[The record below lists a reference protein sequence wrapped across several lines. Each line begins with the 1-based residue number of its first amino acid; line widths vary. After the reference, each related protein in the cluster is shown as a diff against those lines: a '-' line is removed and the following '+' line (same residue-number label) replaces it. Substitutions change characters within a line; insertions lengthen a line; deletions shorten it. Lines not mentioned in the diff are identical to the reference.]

1 MVKPKEQLT
10 SVFRNKPVDV
20 FFSNLWTGFQYPHLH
35 PVANNQNKNIET
47 FRVNKQITAKELRVV
62 DDQGENFGV
71 MPLEAALKLA
81 EEKGLDLIEI
91 APKVIPPVARIISF
105 DKFRYQKEKEE
116 KKKEKL
122 SKTFELKQ
130 IQISLGAAKNDLEIK
145 ARKVEEFLA
154 KGHPV
159 TIMMRLRGREK
170 YNKPFA
176 FQKLQEF
183 SKFITAEYKVL
194 REPKIGGQGISVN
207 IIKK

>member
-1 MVKPKEQLT
+1 M
-10 SVFRNKPVDV
+10 
-20 FFSNLWTGFQYPHLH
+20 
-35 PVANNQNKNIET
+35 
-47 FRVNKQITAKELRVV
+47 RVV

-81 EEKGLDLIEI
+81 EEKGLDIIEI
-91 APKVIPPVARIISF
+91 APKANPPVAKIISF
-105 DKFRYQKEKEE
+105 DKFRYQREKEE

-130 IQISLGAAKNDLEIK
+130 IQISVGAAKNDLEIK
-145 ARKVEEFLA
+145 AKKIEEFLA

-159 TIMMRLRGREK
+159 TIVMRLRGREK

-176 FQKLQEF
+176 FQKLDEF
-183 SKFITAEYKVL
+183 SKFIKTEYKVL
-194 REPKIGGQGISVN
+194 RAPKFGGRGISVN